1 MLSTFVIEQIVDS
14 QKERLAGMNPGL
26 VREFKEYSGLTSH
39 AFIVSGIRRCGKS
52 TLLQQMHRS
61 VDQPSI
67 FLNFEDP
74 RLAGF
79 DLSDLNRLQEIAEKH
94 EITTWFFDEI
104 QNVAQWES
112 FVRFRL
118 DEGNRVFI
126 TGSNASLLSKELGT
140 KLTGRHI
147 TKELFPFSYAE
158 YLAFKDQKSDTDSS
172 EAYLKTG
179 GFPEY
184 LKTGLS
190 EILMYAF
197 NDIIVRDIALRYN
210 LKNSQTVQRLAV
222 WLISNVG
229 KPMSGNS
236 LRKLFDISS
245 SSSIMDYLSYF
256 IDAYLFFFI
265 PRFSYSPKVRLV
277 NPKKIYCI
285 DNGFI
290 DVNSIS
296 FSDDQGR
303 LLENMVFLHLRRQT
317 SEIYYY
323 SEKKE
328 CDFVV
333 FQQGKLYELYQ
344 VCWQLDQNNMD
355 REISGLVEA
364 MNFFGKKTAAIV
376 TNNQSDTFLTEGK
389 TITVLP
395 FYLWAT
401 ANTGNDHNDHNR

>member
-1 MLSTFVIEQIVDS
+1 
-14 QKERLAGMNPGL
+14 MNPGL

-229 KPMSGNS
+229 KPISGNS

-290 DVNSIS
+290 NVNSIS

-328 CDFVV
+328 CDFLV
-333 FQQGKLYELYQ
+333 KEKAKITEAIQ
-344 VCWQLDQNNMD
+344 VCYDLNKENRD
-355 REISGLVEA
+355 REINGLIEA
-364 MNFFGKKTAAIV
+364 LEKFKLKEGLI
-376 TNNQSDTFLTEGK
+376 LTHDQEEEVKEKGK
-389 TITVLP
+389 TIIIKPVWKWL
-395 FYLWAT
+395 LE
-401 ANTGNDHNDHNR
+401 NDF